1 MFSPAEGEKVA
12 EEKEKD
18 KEAPAAAEGTD
29 AKDKCEAA
37 DLKKGTSHCL
47 SGK

>member
-1 MFSPAEGEKVA
+1 MLSPAEGEKVA

-18 KEAPAAAEGTD
+18 KEAPAAAEEMD
-29 AKDKCEAA
+29 AKDKSVAA

-47 SGK
+47 SRK